1 MPVISLNEIEIRK
14 PLPGFKGQFIHT
26 DKITIAFFEIEQ
38 GAELPEHSHHHEQI
52 STIIEGRFE
61 LNLGGETI
69 IQEPGK
75 VTVIPSNIPHSGKA
89 LTFCKV
95 IDVFCPVREDY
106 KK

>member
-1 MPVISLNEIEIRK
+1 MPVILLNEIEIRK

-52 STIIEGRFE
+52 STIIEGKFE

-95 IDVFCPVREDY
+95 IDVFYPVREDY